1 MKTTMNLR
9 LSIAGLLAAGVPLAH
24 ALDFK
29 PDGVSLQAASG
40 AHGTAMAGVGLIWDW
55 DFERM
60 RRKAEL
66 TAHTEVML
74 NQWRADAVGGGNQHL
89 TQVVVLPS
97 LRMRLA
103 RGTSPWFLEIGVGAS
118 WMDRR
123 FITPDKEFSTQWNF
137 YDVLGVGH
145 TFGGVDGKHELGA
158 RWVHVSN
165 AGIKKPNP
173 GQDFLQ
179 LRYVARF

>member
-1 MKTTMNLR
+1 MNNNALC
-9 LSIAGLLAAGVPLAH
+9 AALLLGVLPPVHAFDPSPDAVAVQAGV
-24 ALDFK
+24 
-29 PDGVSLQAASG
+29 AS
-40 AHGTAMAGVGLIWDW
+40 HGTRMAGVGVVWDW
-55 DFERM
+55 DFERL

-74 NQWRADAVGGGNQHL
+74 NHWRGGAVGGGHL
-89 TQVVVLPS
+89 SVTQAVVLPS

-103 RGTSPWFLEIGVGAS
+103 RGASPWFLELGIGAS

-123 FITPDKEFSTQWNF
+123 FVTPDKQFSTRWNF
-137 YDVLGVGH
+137 YDMLGVGH
-145 TFGGVDGKHELGA
+145 TLGGPDGRHELGL
-158 RWVHVSN
+158 RWIHVSN
-165 AGIKKPNP
+165 AGLKKPNP